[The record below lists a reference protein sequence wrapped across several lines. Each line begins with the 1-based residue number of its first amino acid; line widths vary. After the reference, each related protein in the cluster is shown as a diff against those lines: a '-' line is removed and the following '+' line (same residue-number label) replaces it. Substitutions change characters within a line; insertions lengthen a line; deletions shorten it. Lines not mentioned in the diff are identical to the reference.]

1 LDFIIGGAAPSPS
14 LLTAAGQADITVTQA
29 YGLTET
35 HGPILLCDPNPDW
48 RSLDSAARFRMQAR
62 QGVANF
68 IGVGAR
74 VVGPDGTDVAAD
86 GASVGELCLR
96 GNTIMLGYLNDDDA
110 TAAAIPDGW
119 FHTGDLAVMH
129 PDNYVELR
137 DRKKDVI
144 ISGGENI
151 TSIEVEQA
159 IESHPAVVEVAVVG
173 APDERWGEV
182 PVAHVGLRAGMSA
195 TEQEIIDHVRA
206 RLARFKA
213 PKKVLFGPLPRT
225 STGKIQKFV
234 LRSYHTQD
242 DADAAPGSSS
252 ETG

>member
-1 LDFIIGGAAPSPS
+1 MLDAPQATARRTGDALDFIIGGAAPSPS

-35 HGPILLCDPNPDW
+35 HGPILLCDPNPDTGAV
-48 RSLDSAARFRMQAR
+48 LTR
-62 QGVANF
+62 QHGFGCRRAKVANY

-74 VVGPDGTDVAAD
+74 VVGPDGTDV
-86 GASVGELCLR
+86 GHRRRQRRRIGLR

-151 TSIEVEQA
+151 TSIEVEA
-159 IESHPAVVEVAVVG
+159 GDRKSPCRRGSRGGGCARRAVGRG
-173 APDERWGEV
+173 AGGP
-182 PVAHVGLRAGMSA
+182 VGLACGA
-195 TEQEIIDHVRA
+195 
-206 RLARFKA
+206 
-213 PKKVLFGPLPRT
+213 
-225 STGKIQKFV
+225 
-234 LRSYHTQD
+234 
-242 DADAAPGSSS
+242 
-252 ETG
+252 

>member
-1 LDFIIGGAAPSPS
+1 
-14 LLTAAGQADITVTQA
+14 
-29 YGLTET
+29 
-35 HGPILLCDPNPDW
+35 
-48 RSLDSAARFRMQAR
+48 
-62 QGVANF
+62 
-68 IGVGAR
+68 
-74 VVGPDGTDVAAD
+74 
-86 GASVGELCLR
+86 
-96 GNTIMLGYLNDDDA
+96 
-110 TAAAIPDGW
+110 
-119 FHTGDLAVMH
+119 MH

-206 RLARFKA
+206 RLARSRHPRKCYSDRCHVPRPERSKNSFYA
-213 PKKVLFGPLPRT
+213 ATTPKTTRTPSPHAGSDERKSPLADRL
-225 STGKIQKFV
+225 ST
-234 LRSYHTQD
+234 R
-242 DADAAPGSSS
+242 A
-252 ETG
+252 